1 MSSKDALEALKKG
14 NQRYVSGHS
23 RRRSH
28 ISRATHGELIAA
40 QEPFAVVLGCSDSRV
55 SPEIVFDQGPGDLFV
70 VRVAGNIVTRSL
82 LGSIE
87 FATGQFGMGLVVV
100 LGHTGCGAVAATIE
114 ELGAP
119 AENMSPNL
127 RTITDSISASIE
139 SFCET
144 GSRVDAERAVQAN
157 VRNSVNRIRSE
168 SEPVERLVASGALQ
182 IVGAVYCLK
191 SGAVHFLDS
200 ES

>member
-14 NQRYVSGHS
+14 NQRYVSGHI
-23 RRRSH
+23 RLRSH
-28 ISRATHGELIAA
+28 IFRATHGELIAA

-87 FATGQFGMGLVVV
+87 FATDQFGTGLVVV
-100 LGHTGCGAVAATIE
+100 LGHTGCGAVEATIE

-119 AENMSPNL
+119 AGNMSPNL

-191 SGAVHFLDS
+191 SGSVHFLDS